1 MKNEQVEKERSSGN
15 TPNSGTI
22 KKEDV
27 PRNPDHKIDQDF
39 PGYPHNPSR
48 YDVVNP
54 GTREDKE
61 TADVHE
67 KDGEKRDYYS
77 DKEKQKD
84 GIADDDGSGNA
95 FDGTERVKE

>member
-1 MKNEQVEKERSSGN
+1 MSTDKRNESG
-15 TPNSGTI
+15 PI

-27 PRNPDHKIDQDF
+27 PQNPDKKIDQDF

-48 YDVVNP
+48 YEVVNP
-54 GTREDKE
+54 ETTHEKE

-77 DKEKQKD
+77 DKQKQSD

-95 FDGTERVKE
+95 FEGTERVRE